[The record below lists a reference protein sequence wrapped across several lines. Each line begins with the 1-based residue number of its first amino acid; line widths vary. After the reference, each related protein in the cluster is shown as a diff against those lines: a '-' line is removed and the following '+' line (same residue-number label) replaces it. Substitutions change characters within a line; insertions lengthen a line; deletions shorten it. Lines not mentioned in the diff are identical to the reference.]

1 MSIIKVRHQ
10 PPDPMVNA
18 AFSKGRVQRL
28 TQLFQRG
35 IRRVEPRKSD
45 LLQRGRK
52 GGKPVLAD
60 QLLNDFKLLMASV
73 HLLLKIRAVTIHCAI
88 NRFQHLPPYA
98 QVLDMHYAGM
108 RAPGL

>member
-1 MSIIKVRHQ
+1 M
-10 PPDPMVNA
+10 
-18 AFSKGRVQRL
+18 

-35 IRRVEPRKSD
+35 IRRVEPRQSD

-73 HLLLKIRAVTIHCAI
+73 NIS
-88 NRFQHLPPYA
+88 F
-98 QVLDMHYAGM
+98 
-108 RAPGL
+108 